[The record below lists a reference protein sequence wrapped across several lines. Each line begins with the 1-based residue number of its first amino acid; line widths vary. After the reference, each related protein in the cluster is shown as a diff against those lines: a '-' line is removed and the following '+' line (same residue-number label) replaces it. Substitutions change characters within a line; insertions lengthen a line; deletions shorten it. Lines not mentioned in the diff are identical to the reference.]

1 MAGGGFQPERSQER
15 MVQDFP
21 QLRREL
27 ESRVKA
33 RTGRRVLNL
42 DFELHPERVIL
53 RGRTSTYHVKQLAQH
68 GVRDVLPDV
77 RLENAIVVG

>member
-1 MAGGGFQPERSQER
+1 MTSNS
-15 MVQDFP
+15 VK
-21 QLRREL
+21 LRQEL
-27 ESRVKA
+27 EDVVQA

-42 DFELHPERVIL
+42 AFDVLPERIVL
-53 RGRTSTYHVKQLAQH
+53 RGRTSSYHVKQLAQH

>member
-1 MAGGGFQPERSQER
+1 

-21 QLRREL
+21 HLRQEL

-42 DFELHPERVIL
+42 DFELLPEGIIL
-53 RGRTSTYHVKQLAQH
+53 HGRTTTFHVKQLAQR

-77 RLENAIVVG
+77 RLDNAIIVG